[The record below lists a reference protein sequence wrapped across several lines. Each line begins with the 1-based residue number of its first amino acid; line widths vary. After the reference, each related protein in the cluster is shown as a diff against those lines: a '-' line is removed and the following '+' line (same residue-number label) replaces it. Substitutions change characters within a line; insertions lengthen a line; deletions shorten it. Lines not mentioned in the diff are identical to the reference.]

1 METILSVNN
10 LNVSFDTDAGE
21 VQAVRGVEFDLRRGE
36 ILAVVGE
43 SGSGKSVMSKSLAG
57 LVPKPAGRVK
67 AGSIIYKGEDITKFS
82 KKRMRSLRGAEISII
97 FQDPMTSLNP
107 TMPVKKQIMEGIL
120 THQKVSRKEAE
131 AKMLEL
137 MELVGI
143 PDAHERAGLY
153 PHQFSG
159 GMQQRVVIAMALAC
173 NPEIVIADEPT
184 TALDVS
190 VQAQIL
196 DLIKDLRDRTG
207 TSFLFIT
214 HDLGVVAEVADR
226 VAVMYA
232 GKIVE
237 IGKTD
242 EVFYNPQHPYTKGL
256 LEAMPDLKLGS
267 DELKTI
273 PGSPPNLL
281 YPPKGDAFAERNEHA
296 LKIDFEQAPPMFK
309 VSDTH
314 FAATWLLHDKAK
326 KVALRIEQMKI
337 KEELHASAEE
347 VPALDRTEKLLEIR
361 DLKQHFQI
369 NKKHTVKAVD
379 GISLDVFK
387 GETFGLVGESGCG
400 KSTTGRTII
409 GLNPRYGGEVRY
421 MGEDVRSMKQ
431 SELKKKIQMVFQD
444 PYSSLNPR
452 WTVADIIA
460 EGMDIHRLYTDRRKR
475 MEKVHQLLETVGLA
489 KEHANRYPHEFSGGQ
504 RQRIGI
510 ARALAVEP
518 DLIIADEPISALDVS
533 IQAQVVNL
541 LKKLQKEKGLT
552 YIFIA
557 HDLSMVRYISDRVG
571 VMYKGRLV
579 EVADSDEL
587 YENPLHPYTRSL
599 LSAIPVADPHATRS
613 RERMEKAEFVHS
625 EEDRFRE
632 VTPGHWLL
640 CSEEE
645 ASRHAAGNLAGD
657 RVLTEGELV

>member
-1 METILSVNN
+1 MEHILSVNN
-10 LNVSFDTDAGE
+10 LQVSFYTDSGE
-21 VQAVRGVEFDLRRGE
+21 VHAVRGVDFELHKGE

-43 SGSGKSVMSKSLAG
+43 SGSGKSVMSKSLVG
-57 LVPKPAGRVK
+57 LVPKPAGKVK
-67 AGSIIYKGEDITKFS
+67 GGSILYKGKDVTKFNA
-82 KKRMRSLRGAEISII
+82 KQLRELRGAEISII

-107 TMPVKKQIMEGIL
+107 TMTVKKQIMEGLLI
-120 THQKVSRKEAE
+120 HQDISKREAE
-131 AKMLEL
+131 ARVVSLLKE
-137 MELVGI
+137 VGI
-143 PDAHERAGLY
+143 QDAEARVNQY

-196 DLIKDLRDRTG
+196 DLIKDLRDQKG

-237 IGKTD
+237 IGKV
-242 EVFYNPQHPYTKGL
+242 EEIFYYPQHPYTKGL
-256 LEAMPDLKLGS
+256 LEAMPDLKLGEE
-267 DELKTI
+267 ELKTI

-281 YPPKGDAFAERNEHA
+281 LPPKGDAFASRNEDA
-296 LKIDFEQAPPMFK
+296 LKIDYLHEPPMFQ
-309 VSDTH
+309 VSDSH
-314 FAATWLLHDKAK
+314 FAATWLLHEKAAAATRQIGQRQGNDSETK
-326 KVALRIEQMKI
+326 ATSAVREGKSEKI
-337 KEELHASAEE
+337 
-347 VPALDRTEKLLEIR
+347 LEIR

-369 NKKHTVKAVD
+369 GKKKVLKAVD
-379 GISLDVFK
+379 GVSLDIFK

-409 GLNPRYGGEVRY
+409 GLNPLSSGEIRYKGTDLHTYR
-421 MGEDVRSMKQ
+421 RSDLNK
-431 SELKKKIQMVFQD
+431 EIQMVFQD

-460 EGMDIHRLYTDRRKR
+460 EGMDIHNLYRSRKER
-475 MEKVHQLLETVGLA
+475 MGKVYSLLETVGLA

-533 IQAQVVNL
+533 IQAQIVNL
-541 LKKLQKEKGLT
+541 LKKLQREQGLT

-557 HDLSMVRYISDRVG
+557 HDLSMVRYISDRIG
-571 VMYKGRLV
+571 VMYQGRLV
-579 EVADSDEL
+579 EIAESNEL
-587 YENPLHPYTRSL
+587 YENPMHPYTRSL
-599 LSAIPVADPHATRS
+599 LAAIPVADPKAVRS
-613 RERMEKAEFVHS
+613 KNRNSGFTEAAGLV
-625 EEDRFRE
+625 EEQRLRE
-632 VTPGHWLL
+632 VTNGHWLL
-640 CSEEE
+640 CTE
-645 ASRHAAGNLAGD
+645 AEAAVFKREDGVNKV
-657 RVLTEGELV
+657 VLT

>member
-10 LNVSFDTDAGE
+10 LKVSFDTDAGE
-21 VQAVRGVEFDLRRGE
+21 VQAVRGVEFDLQRGE

-57 LVPKPAGRVK
+57 LVPKPAGRIK
-67 AGSIIYKGEDITKFS
+67 EGSILYKGEDVTKFS
-82 KKRMRSLRGAEISII
+82 KKRLRALRGAEISII

-120 THQKVSRKEAE
+120 THQDVSRKQAE
-131 AKMLEL
+131 EKVLEL
-137 MELVGI
+137 LELVGI
-143 PDAHERAGLY
+143 PDAETRAGLY

-196 DLIKDLRDRTG
+196 ELIKDLRDKTG
-207 TSFLFIT
+207 TSFIFIT

-281 YPPKGDAFAERNEHA
+281 YPPEGDAFAERNEYA
-296 LKIDFEQAPPMFK
+296 LKIDHELDPPMFK
-309 VSDTH
+309 VTDTH
-314 FAATWLLHDKAK
+314 YAATWLLHEKAK
-326 KVALRIEQMKI
+326 KVALRIGQMRV
-337 KEELHASAEE
+337 KEELLSHAEE
-347 VPALDRTEKLLEIR
+347 ITVPAREEKLLEIR

-369 NKKHTVKAVD
+369 GKKNIVKAVD
-379 GISLDVFK
+379 GISLDVFR

-409 GLNPRYGGEVRY
+409 GLNPHSGGEVRY
-421 MGEDVRSMKQ
+421 LGEDVRSMKR
-431 SELKKKIQMVFQD
+431 SELNKKIQMVFQD

-460 EGMDIHRLYTDRRKR
+460 EGMDIHRLYSSRSER

-533 IQAQVVNL
+533 IQAQIVNL
-541 LKKLQKEKGLT
+541 LKKLQREKGLT

-579 EVADSDEL
+579 EVAESDEL

-613 RERMEKAEFVHS
+613 RERLEKPEIVHS
-625 EEDRFRE
+625 EDDMLRE
-632 VTPGHWLL
+632 VAPGHWLL
-640 CSEEE
+640 CSEE
-645 ASRHAAGNLAGD
+645 AAAERRGGSADNGLILAG
-657 RVLTEGELV
+657 GELV

>member
-1 METILSVNN
+1 MENILSVKN
-10 LNVSFDTDAGE
+10 LQVSFYTDAGE
-21 VQAVRGVEFDLRRGE
+21 VHAVRGVDFDLHKGE

-57 LVPKPAGRVK
+57 LVPKPAGKVK
-67 AGSIIYKGEDITKFS
+67 GGNILYKGNDITQLNSQQLRK
-82 KKRMRSLRGAEISII
+82 LRGAEISIV

-107 TMPVKKQIMEGIL
+107 TMTVKKQIMEGLLI
-120 THQKVSRKEAE
+120 HQNVSKREAE
-131 AKMLEL
+131 TKVISLLKE
-137 MELVGI
+137 VGI
-143 PDAHERAGLY
+143 QDAEARVDFY

-190 VQAQIL
+190 IQAQIL
-196 DLIKDLRDRTG
+196 DLIKDLRDKKG
-207 TSFLFIT
+207 TSFIFIT

-237 IGKTD
+237 IGKVD
-242 EVFYNPQHPYTKGL
+242 EIFYEPQHPYTKGL
-256 LEAMPDLKLGS
+256 LEAMPDLKLGE

-281 YPPKGDAFAERNEHA
+281 RPPKGDAFAPRNEDA
-296 LKIDFEQAPPMFK
+296 LKIDYLLEPPMFQL
-309 VSDTH
+309 SDTH
-314 FAATWLLHDKAK
+314 YAATWLLHEKAANS
-326 KVALRIEQMKI
+326 VRQIGQR
-337 KEELHASAEE
+337 KENDAETNVISATRK
-347 VPALDRTEKLLEIR
+347 DRTEKILEIR
-361 DLKQHFQI
+361 ELKQHFQLG
-369 NKKHTVKAVD
+369 KKKVLKAVD
-379 GISLDVFK
+379 GISLDIFK

-400 KSTTGRTII
+400 KSTTGRTIV
-409 GLNPRYGGEVRY
+409 GLNPLSSGEIRYKGANMNSY
-421 MGEDVRSMKQ
+421 KRSDLNK
-431 SELKKKIQMVFQD
+431 EIQMVFQD

-460 EGMDIHRLYTDRRKR
+460 EGMDIHKLYRSRTER
-475 MEKVHQLLETVGLA
+475 MEKVYSLLETVGLA

-533 IQAQVVNL
+533 IQAQIVNL
-541 LKKLQKEKGLT
+541 LKKLQREQELT

-557 HDLSMVRYISDRVG
+557 HDLSMVRYISDRIG

-579 EVADSDEL
+579 EIAESNKL
-587 YENPLHPYTRSL
+587 YESPLHPYTRSL
-599 LSAIPVADPHATRS
+599 LSAIPVPDPNATRL
-613 RERMEKAEFVHS
+613 RGKNERFTGDTGLSK
-625 EEDRFRE
+625 DNKLRE
-632 VTPGHWLL
+632 VTEGHWLL
-640 CSEEE
+640 CTE
-645 ASRHAAGNLAGD
+645 AEAAAHKQKAGLAGEG
-657 RVLTEGELV
+657 VLV